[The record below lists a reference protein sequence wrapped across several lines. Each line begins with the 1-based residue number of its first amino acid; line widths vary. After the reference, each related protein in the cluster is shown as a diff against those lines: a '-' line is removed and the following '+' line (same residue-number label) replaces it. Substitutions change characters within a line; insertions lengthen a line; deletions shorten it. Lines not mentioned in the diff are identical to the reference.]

1 MRTTFFFYTFW
12 REAYFRTY
20 RPVAFK
26 MMMYYF
32 DKLALCK
39 GQVCVP

>member
-1 MRTTFFFYTFW
+1 MKQSLFFFKFW
-12 REAYFRTY
+12 QASYFRTY